1 MKTGPTMR
9 YPVVAGVCLLLN
21 NVVLIAADA
30 AGFASVPA
38 VLMSFVVVM
47 LTGYALHSV
56 FTFQETVSIQRLG
69 RYAVGMAVNIPMA
82 IIVLGLLHDFLA
94 LPMVIASPVAS
105 VILMIINFAL
115 SRWAINGTGI
125 LQSPNRKDC

>member
-1 MKTGPTMR
+1 MKTGATLR

-38 VLMSFVVVM
+38 VLMSFVIVM
-47 LTGYALHSV
+47 FTGYALHSV
-56 FTFQETVSIQRLG
+56 FTFEEPVSLQRLG
-69 RYAVGMAVNIPMA
+69 RYAFGMAVNIPAA

-94 LPMVIASPVAS
+94 LPMIVASPVAS
-105 VILMIINFAL
+105 VILMIINYAL

-125 LQSPNRKDC
+125 LQSLNRKDC